1 MRRGIVAIIIFRR
14 GFFTVLVASDLL
26 LGLFFHPLTI
36 MMAGATSGPLTD
48 MTAVVV
54 LTWCHCQPDQ
64 RGSSE
69 PLFCMWGM
77 FKGPPHVQTCRF
89 DDVCVERRKIP
100 SPSPESWRFPD
111 TRKSSN
117 CLSAVASGLWTLAKL
132 PVLVNP
138 TCPQG
143 HGLLCSL
150 RLRCGP
156 TTATA

>member
-1 MRRGIVAIIIFRR
+1 
-14 GFFTVLVASDLL
+14 
-26 LGLFFHPLTI
+26 

-100 SPSPESWRFPD
+100 SPSPKVGVSQTPGNLRTVCRLWPLDSGPLQNSQSW
-111 TRKSSN
+111 
-117 CLSAVASGLWTLAKL
+117 
-132 PVLVNP
+132 
-138 TCPQG
+138 
-143 HGLLCSL
+143 
-150 RLRCGP
+150 
-156 TTATA
+156 